1 MNFHALITHNPILA
15 YLTSGALGGLVG
27 GLLLLLIQ
35 TILKQGVA
43 YHYKK
48 KIKDFNH
55 QYDEKLASF
64 NEQIAIQAE
73 YRKLDF
79 DRKIHDF
86 SLYSSKRHELYPAL
100 FKQIHQLE
108 HVIRVADNTS
118 FIHLDNLTSKDQ
130 ILPLIKKISR
140 LSNFKPLEMAID
152 EQIISEIQEFDPNEN
167 QNWNAFLGLI
177 KDLLLNNI
185 WMEIFKDIRSLD
197 MFVSDNVFY
206 FSEDVVSRVTDISHD
221 LETISIGR
229 NEISSEERES
239 IRRKIQKNINELR
252 LMIKKEL
259 TVGDYSPLENEL

>member
-1 MNFHALITHNPILA
+1 MDFQSLITHNPFLT
-15 YLTSGALGGLVG
+15 YLMSGALGGIIG

-35 TILKQGVA
+35 TTLKQGVA
-43 YHYKK
+43 YQYKK
-48 KIKDFNH
+48 KLKDFNH

-108 HVIRVADNTS
+108 HILRVADDTS
-118 FIHLDNLTSKDQ
+118 FIHLDNVTSKDQ
-130 ILPLIKKISR
+130 ILPLIKKIAR

-152 EQIISEIQEFDPNEN
+152 EEIISGIQEFDPNEHPD
-167 QNWNAFLGLI
+167 WNIFLGIL
-177 KDLLLNNI
+177 KDLLINNI
-185 WMEIFKDIRSLD
+185 WMEIFKDIRLLD
-197 MFVSDNVFY
+197 VFVSDNVLY
-206 FSEDVVSRVTDISHD
+206 FSEDVISKVTDISDD
-221 LETISIGR
+221 LKTISIGR
-229 NEISSEERES
+229 HKISNQERES
-239 IRRKIQKNINELR
+239 IRRKMQRNINELR

-259 TVGDYSPLENEL
+259 TVGDYSPLEKEL